1 MTSVEVWNQSRFQR
15 VQDQFQQ
22 GSLPHAILLMGPDG
36 IGRETFAT
44 SLAQWLLCLNRQD
57 EACGECKS
65 CFLFEAG
72 HHPDYHLLDIEQ
84 DKTQISVG
92 QVRELIVSMQESSHQ
107 GGWKV
112 ANIANVQAMNASSF
126 NALLK
131 TLEEP
136 QDNTLL
142 ILQTSQLQG
151 VPPTIRSRAQLLSLS
166 VDEQQQ
172 VREWLTERQG
182 HMTQALEAA
191 LNLFPQAPYKAE
203 DFGVNGDTLKY
214 AEFIVQMTDLVQG
227 NQSPVQ
233 MAQFWHEELAD
244 VAFWMQLMVRDILL
258 IQQASED
265 ADLLFVQQ
273 KQELEGLA
281 QGINSQGWLMLLEK
295 INELQRLIKQKSPVN
310 LMASWQSLLIFVT
323 QIASKYKPLD

>member
-1 MTSVEVWNQSRFQR
+1 MTQVEVWNQSRFQR

-22 GSLPHAILLMGPDG
+22 GSLPHAILLMGPEG
-36 IGRETFAT
+36 IGRETFAQ
-44 SLAQWLLCLNRQD
+44 SMAQWLLCLNRQQ
-57 EACGECKS
+57 EACGDCKS

-72 HHPDYHLLDIEQ
+72 HHPDYHLLEIEQ

-166 VDEQQQ
+166 VDDLEAVKQ
-172 VREWLTERQG
+172 WLIERQG

-214 AEFIVQMTDLVQG
+214 AEFIVQMTDLVKG

-273 KQELEGLA
+273 KQELGLLA
-281 QGINSQGWLMLLEK
+281 KSINGQGWLMLLEK

-323 QIASKYKPLD
+323 QIASKYKSLG

>member
-1 MTSVEVWNQSRFQR
+1 MAQVETWNQSRFLR

-22 GSLPHAILLMGPDG
+22 GSLPHAILLMGPEG
-36 IGRETFAT
+36 IGRENFAE

-57 EACGECKS
+57 EPCGECKS

-112 ANIANVQAMNASSF
+112 ANITNVQAMNASSF

-136 QDNTLL
+136 QENTLL

-166 VDEQQQ
+166 VDDLESVKQ
-172 VREWLTERQG
+172 WLIERQG

-214 AEFIVQMTDLVQG
+214 AEFIVQLNDLVAGQG
-227 NQSPVQ
+227 SPIE
-233 MAQFWHEELAD
+233 MAQFWHEEIAD
-244 VAFWMQLMVRDILL
+244 AVFWMQLMVRDILL
-258 IQQASED
+258 IQQSGKD
-265 ADLLFVQQ
+265 SDLLFEQQ
-273 KQELEGLA
+273 KIELQGLA
-281 QGINSQGWLMLLEK
+281 EAINSQGWLLLLEK
-295 INELQRLIKQKSPVN
+295 INELQRLIKQKTPVN

-323 QIASKYKPLD
+323 QIASKYKSLG

>member
-1 MTSVEVWNQSRFQR
+1 MTSIEAWNQSRFQR

-22 GSLPHAILLMGPDG
+22 GSLPHAVLLMGPEG
-36 IGRETFAT
+36 IGRENFAQA
-44 SLAQWLLCLNRQD
+44 LAQWLLCLNRQE

-65 CFLFEAG
+65 CFLFDAG

-92 QVRELIVSMQESSHQ
+92 QVRELITSMQESSHQ

-136 QDNTLL
+136 QQNTLL

-166 VDEQQQ
+166 VDDLEVVKQ
-172 VREWLTERQG
+172 WLIERQG
-182 HMTQALEAA
+182 NMTQALEAA
-191 LNLFPQAPYKAE
+191 VNLFPQAPYKAE

-214 AEFIVQMTDLVQG
+214 AEFIVQMNDLVQG
-227 NQSPVQ
+227 SNTPIQ
-233 MAQFWHEELAD
+233 MAQFWHEEVAD
-244 VAFWMQLMVRDILL
+244 AVFWMQLMVRDILL
-258 IQQASED
+258 LQQVDKEP
-265 ADLLFVQQ
+265 DLLFMQQ
-273 KQELEGLA
+273 KQELEALA
-281 QGINSQGWLMLLEK
+281 KAINGQGWLMLLEK

-323 QIASKYKPLD
+323 QIASKYKLLG

>member
-1 MTSVEVWNQSRFQR
+1 MTQVEIWNQSRFQR

-22 GSLPHAILLMGPDG
+22 GSLPHAILLMGPEG
-36 IGRETFAT
+36 IGRETFAE
-44 SLAQWLLCLNRQD
+44 SLAKWLLCLNRQQ

-72 HHPDYHLLDIEQ
+72 HHPDYHLLDVEQ

-166 VDEQQQ
+166 VDDLEAVKQ
-172 VREWLTERQG
+172 WLIERQG

-273 KQELEGLA
+273 KQELGLLA
-281 QGINSQGWLMLLEK
+281 KSINGQGWLMLLEK

-323 QIASKYKPLD
+323 QIASKYKSLG

>member
-1 MTSVEVWNQSRFQR
+1 MTQVEVWNQSRFQR

-22 GSLPHAILLMGPDG
+22 GSLPHAILLMGPEG
-36 IGRETFAT
+36 IGRETFAQ
-44 SLAQWLLCLNRQD
+44 SLAQWLLCLNRQQ

-65 CFLFEAG
+65 CFLFGAG

-227 NQSPVQ
+227 KQTPVQ

-258 IQQASED
+258 IQQTSED

-273 KQELEGLA
+273 KQELGLLA
-281 QGINSQGWLMLLEK
+281 KAINGQGWLMLLEK

-323 QIASKYKPLD
+323 QIASKYKSLG

>member
-1 MTSVEVWNQSRFQR
+1 MTQVEVWNQSRFQR
-15 VQDQFQQ
+15 VKDQFQQ
-22 GSLPHAILLMGPDG
+22 GSLPHAILLMGPEG
-36 IGRETFAT
+36 IGRETFAE
-44 SLAQWLLCLNRQD
+44 SLAQWLLCLNRQQ

-166 VDEQQQ
+166 VDDLEAVKQ
-172 VREWLTERQG
+172 WLIERQG

-227 NQSPVQ
+227 KQTPVQ

-258 IQQASED
+258 IQQTSED

-273 KQELEGLA
+273 KQELGLLA
-281 QGINSQGWLMLLEK
+281 KAINGQGWLMLLEK

-323 QIASKYKPLD
+323 QIASKYKSLG

>member
-1 MTSVEVWNQSRFQR
+1 MTQVEVWNQSRFKR

-22 GSLPHAILLMGPDG
+22 GSLPHAILLMGPEG
-36 IGRETFAT
+36 IGRETFAQ
-44 SLAQWLLCLNRQD
+44 SLAQWLLCLNRQQ
-57 EACGECKS
+57 EACGKCKS

-92 QVRELIVSMQESSHQ
+92 QVRELIASMQESSHQ

-166 VDEQQQ
+166 VDEPQQ

-227 NQSPVQ
+227 NQTPVQ

-258 IQQASED
+258 IQQTDED
-265 ADLLFVQQ
+265 GDLLFVQQ
-273 KQELEGLA
+273 KQELGLLA
-281 QGINSQGWLMLLEK
+281 KAINGQGWLMLLEK

-323 QIASKYKPLD
+323 QIASKYKSLG

>member
-1 MTSVEVWNQSRFQR
+1 MTQVEIWNQSRFQR

-22 GSLPHAILLMGPDG
+22 GSLPHAILLMGPEG
-36 IGRETFAT
+36 IGRETFAE
-44 SLAQWLLCLNRQD
+44 SLAKWLLCLNRQQ

-72 HHPDYHLLDIEQ
+72 HHPDYHLLDVEQ

-166 VDEQQQ
+166 VDDQKQ

-214 AEFIVQMTDLVQG
+214 AEFIVQMTDLVEG
-227 NQSPVQ
+227 KQSPVQ

-244 VAFWMQLMVRDILL
+244 VAFWMQLMVRDVLF
-258 IQQASED
+258 IQQAGEQ
-265 ADLLFVQQ
+265 ADLLFAQQ
-273 KQELEGLA
+273 KQQLVMLA
-281 QGINSQGWLMLLEK
+281 KAINGQGWMMLLEK

-323 QIASKYKPLD
+323 QIASKYKSLA